1 MSCQTVRKSISE
13 FLDQRVAGEER
24 TRVAEHLARCREC
37 ATYLDRLSEQRTGLK
52 RLASAPVP
60 ERLQTQLLVLASRE
74 RARWNAHRTLPLA
87 LRSWA
92 QSMKLT
98 LDNMM
103 RPLALPFAGG
113 VMSALFLFGV
123 LVPTLGFRP
132 NVGRDV
138 PIRLYTSAALVEV
151 APFGIADEEPVD
163 VELYVDAR
171 GQAMDYSVQRGKM
184 SPELHA
190 DLNKMML
197 FSRFTPA
204 TWFGQ
209 PSNGRVMVS
218 FRRVHYVVRG

>member
-37 ATYLDRLSEQRTGLK
+37 ATYLDKLSEQRTGLK

-74 RARWNAHRTLPLA
+74 RARWNATRTLRLA

-138 PIRLYTSAALVEV
+138 AIRLYTPATLVDV
-151 APFGIADEEPVD
+151 VPFGIADEEPVD
-163 VELYVDAR
+163 VDFYVDSR

-184 SPELHA
+184 SPELQA
-190 DLNKMML
+190 DLNKMMF

-209 PSNGRVMVS
+209 PTNGRVKVF